1 MSDRPLS
8 PHLQI
13 YKVQVTSFF
22 SIMHRLTGILL
33 FLLLMILSWY
43 FILHVYFPELLIV
56 RYLNA
61 LLFTPVAKLAYV
73 LCFISFVYHFLNGIR
88 HLLWDAGLNL
98 EITGVSRSAILL
110 TVTLLLSA
118 MAFLFMFI

>member
-13 YKVQVTSFF
+13 YKLPVSSFF

-43 FILHVYFPELLIV
+43 FVLHVYFPELLIV

-61 LLFTPVAKLAYV
+61 LLFTSVAKLAYI
-73 LCFISFVYHFLNGIR
+73 LCFISFSYHFLNGIR
-88 HLLWDAGLNL
+88 HLLWDMGLNL
-98 EITGVSRSAILL
+98 EINGVSKSAILL
-110 TVTLLLSA
+110 TVTLLLSTI
-118 MAFLFMFI
+118 AFLFMFI

>member
-73 LCFISFVYHFLNGIR
+73 LYFVSFVYHFLNGIR
-88 HLLWDAGLNL
+88 HLLWDVGLNL

-110 TVTLLLSA
+110 AVTLLLSTI
-118 MAFLFMFI
+118 AFLFMFI